1 MVQGSQEE
9 AAQLQAHGKG
19 WNLFAVSW
27 SIQETLGELLSL
39 LPYLKVTGEYHHNL
53 TPRLVISVW
62 IAGSVVGTCGREVL
76 EQGTHHNCQG
86 REKQHR

>member
-1 MVQGSQEE
+1 MVQYSQEE

-53 TPRLVISVW
+53 TPRLVISV
-62 IAGSVVGTCGREVL
+62 VGTCGREVL